1 MAAPMIKVEVDGK
14 TVEVPNGTMVMEAAN
29 RLGIYVPHFCYHK
42 KLSIAANCSSSSVR
56 SSEHSSKYVAL
67 KSSRSLMRKLWPPSG
82 GAPSVDDAVDDR
94 DQLLGIEGLS
104 PQELFQKLVEQYCPD
119 DYARAVSHLG
129 EGADDEAETPRKSG
143 KRGSAR

>member
-1 MAAPMIKVEVDGK
+1 MSGRGV
-14 TVEVPNGTMVMEAAN
+14 GTMPAVMARIRITIDTEEA
-29 RLGIYVPHFCYHK
+29 HK
-42 KLSIAANCSSSSVR
+42 RAFMARAS
-56 SSEHSSKYVAL
+56 
-67 KSSRSLMRKLWPPSG
+67 
-82 GAPSVDDAVDDR
+82 
-94 DQLLGIEGLS
+94 IEGLS